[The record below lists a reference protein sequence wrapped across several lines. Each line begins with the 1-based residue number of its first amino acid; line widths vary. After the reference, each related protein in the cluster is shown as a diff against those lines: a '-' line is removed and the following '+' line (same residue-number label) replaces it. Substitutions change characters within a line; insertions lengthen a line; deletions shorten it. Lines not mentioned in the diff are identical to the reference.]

1 MFKSVKNITTA
12 ILISAPN
19 LANSNIVKPTELLP
33 KDTHIYSTTENELLI
48 QYGKIE
54 QLGNDISKTGQV
66 SQVAV
71 DMFIEEISTYN
82 NLVSF
87 YPVNDPLP
95 CYHGY
100 NLPYYISESDRSWV
114 GTGYLKL
121 TSSSCTSY

>member
-1 MFKSVKNITTA
+1 MFKPVKYITAA
-12 ILISAPN
+12 ILISAPI

-71 DMFIEEISTYN
+71 DIFMREISKYN
-82 NLVSF
+82 NLVTL
-87 YPVNDPLP
+87 YPVDNQLP
-95 CYHGY
+95 CYTGY
-100 NLPYYISESDRSWV
+100 KLPYYIQESDRAWI
-114 GTGYLKL
+114 GTGFLNL
-121 TSSSCTSY
+121 VSTEC